1 MKPIKNSEKG
11 QILIFLVLVVIG
23 LLGVTAL
30 ALDGSM
36 IYSDRRFTQSVA
48 DSASLAGGNAIKDY
62 FAGMNITDAEIQE
75 CTDPKI
81 KEAVVLAFKAAIN
94 RAREYYPEIGMPN
107 SLNAS
112 DLVLTDAEYTLN
124 PGAIDLG
131 DHELSIT
138 CKSAGDS
145 LIVNVALTSETQTAF
160 VQVVSDAIAR
170 NTVRAETEVLTNRS
184 LTGGYAII
192 SLSQDCRNNEG
203 GTWLSGTPLITL
215 HEGGACS
222 NSCMY
227 TGGTS
232 LRVES
237 PDGPINYDPG
247 DGWTSPGNP
256 IVNPIPSPMDP
267 GDDCI
272 ETDPFAE
279 IFENLEALC
288 NAMGSGVEVVD
299 PVTGQR
305 TFYQGAYTDLS
316 QTNNKEPMD
325 FKPGLYC
332 LSHTGNKPAL
342 KILGGTVTAN
352 DVTFV
357 IMDGDV
363 NIGGNAGDTD
373 PIVLKAPT
381 DVDNDGVFDSG
392 TTSPYSFSYCDNGDQ
407 KVPVV
412 DSACPDGYN
421 LVNGSYTIE
430 SVPPFLFYVTD
441 WGRDPIFSLLG
452 TSASAYDGIIFAPTS
467 LVTIGGTS
475 SAVTAEFGTSIIGY
489 DVTISG
495 GADVDVVAL
504 TEGLPSVSGWLDLIK

>member
-381 DVDNDGVFDSG
+381 DVDNDGVF
-392 TTSPYSFSYCDNGDQ
+392 
-407 KVPVV
+407 
-412 DSACPDGYN
+412 
-421 LVNGSYTIE
+421 
-430 SVPPFLFYVTD
+430 
-441 WGRDPIFSLLG
+441 
-452 TSASAYDGIIFAPTS
+452 
-467 LVTIGGTS
+467 
-475 SAVTAEFGTSIIGY
+475 
-489 DVTISG
+489 
-495 GADVDVVAL
+495 
-504 TEGLPSVSGWLDLIK
+504 